1 VCRQYRR
8 VFEIGNGSEEKH
20 IVGVLYIQDR
30 RGVLEG
36 WERQCLKGILDNR
49 GFGKR
54 VESTFWSFKVV
65 VFFEEI

>member
-1 VCRQYRR
+1 M
-8 VFEIGNGSEEKH
+8 
-20 IVGVLYIQDR
+20 VLYIQDR

-36 WERQCLKGILDNR
+36 WERLCLKGILDNR

-54 VESTFWSFKVV
+54 VESTFWSFKVP